1 MFDNDVFNDI
11 LNEFEC
17 KKNSHSYIFYTNEFL
32 SCINDLKKLVKKIF
46 NVNNLNLIVS
56 DYYVVKKSEKKNILK
71 EEIESLKDFFQN
83 TTYINKY
90 RIYLI
95 EEAHKLNSSS
105 ANIILKFL
113 EEPAAGVTAFFVTTN
128 LDAVLPT
135 IKSRC
140 QIVNTFYDSSFVC
153 DDDTTILDKLFD
165 DNKYVS
171 LFRSKKV
178 LEKYDRNELINMFNS
193 YLLKCYND
201 VNEKNILLIKK
212 INNVISMLNS
222 NVNVD
227 YVMDTLCLESSEE

>member
-1 MFDNDVFNDI
+1 MI
-11 LNEFEC
+11 E
-17 KKNSHSYIFYTNEFL
+17 
-32 SCINDLKKLVKKIF
+32 
-46 NVNNLNLIVS
+46 S

-71 EEIESLKDFFQN
+71 EEIESLKVFFQN

-113 EEPAAGVTAFFVTTN
+113 EEPAEGVIAFFVTTN

-171 LFRSKKV
+171 LFRAKKV

-227 YVMDTLCLESSEE
+227 YVMDTLFLESSDE